1 MVLGLERV
9 VGVGGGREVLRPWR
23 YSHTWWSCRMAAVVR
38 GVVLPAV
45 AVQGVLPH
53 VVVTQ
58 KVILSLKVLRGDG
71 TAGL

>member
-1 MVLGLERV
+1 
-9 VGVGGGREVLRPWR
+9 
-23 YSHTWWSCRMAAVVR
+23 MAAVVR